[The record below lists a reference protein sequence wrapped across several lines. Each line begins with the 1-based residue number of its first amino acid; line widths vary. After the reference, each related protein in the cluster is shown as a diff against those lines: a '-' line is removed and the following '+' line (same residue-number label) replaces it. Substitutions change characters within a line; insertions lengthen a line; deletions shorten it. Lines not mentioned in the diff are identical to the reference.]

1 MINFIMG
8 LSFITEGAIPSAA
21 SDPLHVSQDCVI
33 ESETSNFTDDK
44 GMAELQISGSFTDGY
59 RKILRGE
66 HRMQVYSGKSVF
78 GGIAIGKIS
87 VYKKNEQQVKRVRTE
102 DTKGELARYEAAKAA
117 AVEQLQELYQ
127 KALKEVG
134 EANAAIFEIHQ
145 IMLDDGDYNESVE
158 NIIETQKVNA
168 EYAVAVTGDNFAQMF
183 RAMDDDYMRER
194 AADVKDISERV
205 LSVLHGGQKRKVV
218 TDEPVIIVADD
229 LAPSETVQLEKDM
242 VLSFVTVHG
251 SVNSHTAILA
261 RTMAIPA
268 LIGTEELPLDDTVDG
283 KLAVVDGLNGKIYVE
298 PDAQTLEEMKKRQ
311 QAEQEK
317 KELLQLLKGKENVTL
332 DGKKIMLYANIGNIK
347 DLATV
352 IQNDAGGIGLFRS
365 EFIYLEKDQY
375 PTEEEQFSIYKTAV
389 ETMAGKRVIIRTLDI
404 GADKQCEYFG
414 MDKEENPA
422 LGYRA
427 IRICLTRPEI
437 FKTQL
442 RALFRASAY
451 GNLAIMYPMITS
463 LWEVKRIKEIVEEV
477 KAELTAEQLEFG
489 NPQQGIMIET
499 PAAVMMSGELAKEV
513 DFFSIGTNDLTQYT
527 LAIDRQNPKLDKFY
541 DAHHP
546 AVLSMIRM
554 TVENAHKAGIWAGIC
569 GELGAD
575 TSLTKEFLAMG
586 VDELSVSP
594 GSILPIR
601 KIILETDIENR

>member
-1 MINFIMG
+1 
-8 LSFITEGAIPSAA
+8 
-21 SDPLHVSQDCVI
+21 
-33 ESETSNFTDDK
+33 
-44 GMAELQISGSFTDGY
+44 
-59 RKILRGE
+59 
-66 HRMQVYSGKSVF
+66 MQVYSGKSVF
-78 GGIAIGKIS
+78 RGIAIGKIS
-87 VYKKNEQQVKRVRTE
+87 VYRKNEQQVKRVRTE

-145 IMLDDGDYNESVE
+145 MMLDDGDYNESVE

-205 LSVLHGGQKRKVV
+205 LSVLNGGQKGKVV

-477 KAELTAEQLEFG
+477 KAELTAEQLDFG

-527 LAIDRQNPKLDKFY
+527 LAIDRQNPKLDAFY

-594 GSILPIR
+594 GSVLPIR
-601 KIILETDIENR
+601 KIILETNVESIRREYADGKTI

>member
-1 MINFIMG
+1 
-8 LSFITEGAIPSAA
+8 
-21 SDPLHVSQDCVI
+21 
-33 ESETSNFTDDK
+33 
-44 GMAELQISGSFTDGY
+44 
-59 RKILRGE
+59 
-66 HRMQVYSGKSVF
+66 MQVYSGKSVF
-78 GGIAIGKIS
+78 RGIAIGKIS
-87 VYKKNEQQVKRVRTE
+87 VYRKNEQQVKRVRTE

-117 AVEQLQELYQ
+117 AIEQLQELYQ

-145 IMLDDGDYNESVE
+145 MMLDDGDYNESVE

-205 LSVLHGGQKRKVV
+205 LSILNGGQKGKGV

-298 PDAQTLEEMKKRQ
+298 PDAQTLEEMKKRR
-311 QAEQEK
+311 QAELEK

-365 EFIYLEKDQY
+365 EFIYLEKDRY

-404 GADKQCEYFG
+404 GADKQCEYFK

-477 KAELTAEQLEFG
+477 KDELTAEQLEFG

-499 PAAVMMSGELAKEV
+499 PAAVMMSEKLAKEV

-601 KIILETDIENR
+601 KIILETDTENR

>member
-1 MINFIMG
+1 
-8 LSFITEGAIPSAA
+8 
-21 SDPLHVSQDCVI
+21 
-33 ESETSNFTDDK
+33 
-44 GMAELQISGSFTDGY
+44 
-59 RKILRGE
+59 
-66 HRMQVYSGKSVF
+66 MQVYSGKSVF
-78 GGIAIGKIS
+78 RGIAIGKIS
-87 VYKKNEQQVKRVRTE
+87 VYRKNEQQVKRVRTE
-102 DTKGELARYEAAKAA
+102 DTKGELARYEVAKAA

-145 IMLDDGDYNESVE
+145 MMLDDGDYNESVE

-298 PDAQTLEEMKKRQ
+298 PDAQTLEEMKKRR
-311 QAEQEK
+311 QAELEK

-365 EFIYLEKDQY
+365 EFIYLEKDNY

-389 ETMAGKRVIIRTLDI
+389 EMMAGKRVIIRTLDI

-463 LWEVKRIKEIVEEV
+463 LWEVKKIKEIVEEV
-477 KAELTAEQLEFG
+477 KTELTAEQLEFG

-569 GELGAD
+569 GELD

-601 KIILETDIENR
+601 KIILETDTENR